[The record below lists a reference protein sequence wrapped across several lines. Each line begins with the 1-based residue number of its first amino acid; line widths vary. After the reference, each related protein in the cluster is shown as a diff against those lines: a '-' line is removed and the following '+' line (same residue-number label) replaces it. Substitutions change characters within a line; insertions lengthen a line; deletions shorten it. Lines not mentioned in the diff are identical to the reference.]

1 MTVGELKNIL
11 SKYKDN
17 THVMLTQYGSAFD
30 IEYIDESKVIIVDG
44 EKDYKDIKHLKT
56 DRNDYIQDFKRGEI
70 FINIVV

>member
-1 MTVGELKNIL
+1 MTVGELKDIL
-11 SKYKDN
+11 SKYKDD

-30 IEYIDESKVIIVDG
+30 IEYIDEFKVVIVNG

-56 DRNDYIQDFKRGEI
+56 DRNDYIQDFKKGEK